1 MIAILSVD
9 WFWSAWLAVVAI
21 VELFV
26 AILGLPNLAPSWLD
40 PAPLYIGAA
49 GLASVVYAIVYEFVA
64 HPPVGDRA
72 AESQRRDNPQP
83 VSTGESVIPA
93 GIGMALLT
101 FAVFMD
107 AAFVKQDPVIAFV
120 GLPLVFV
127 TAPFFAMFTFGY
139 IRGQPDVGGFAYRT
153 MPWGLVAFLVLAVLV
168 LAGRQFG
175 WDLRGIL
182 VVLGVIGVAVL
193 GVNVGINIQRRRPVD

>member
-1 MIAILSVD
+1 
-9 WFWSAWLAVVAI
+9 
-21 VELFV
+21 
-26 AILGLPNLAPSWLD
+26 
-40 PAPLYIGAA
+40 
-49 GLASVVYAIVYEFVA
+49 
-64 HPPVGDRA
+64 
-72 AESQRRDNPQP
+72 
-83 VSTGESVIPA
+83 
-93 GIGMALLT
+93 MALLT

-107 AAFVKQDPVIAFV
+107 AAFVRRDPVIAFV

-127 TAPFFAMFTFGY
+127 TAPFFAMFAFGY

-153 MPWGLVAFLVLAVLV
+153 MPWGLVAFLVLSVLV